1 MCRKK
6 ISVFISVTLV
16 VGLLGIALRSVPA
29 PFRARVAHLTPLAI
43 SEWVRGSSEDSP
55 ASLTPSTITE
65 GTAQYVIGPEAATL
79 PEIRVWAIRAGN
91 NYGWIQLPKGTPVRL
106 LREEGEWLVVRY
118 DESVVK
124 IHRSVAEAGL
134 VVPVMRGGRLAA
146 L

>member
-1 MCRKK
+1 MRRK
-6 ISVFISVTLV
+6 ISFIIGATLV
-16 VGLLGIALRSVPA
+16 AGILAIALRNVPA
-29 PFRARVAHLTPLAI
+29 PFRASVSNFPSTV
-43 SEWVRGSSEDSP
+43 SEWLGGSPEDP
-55 ASLTPSTITE
+55 AASITPNATT
-65 GTAQYVIGPEAATL
+65 GAPAQYAIGPEAASL

-106 LREEGEWLVVRY
+106 LREEGAWLVVRY